1 MNEIYTPMEKILIQA
16 AMLAQAATEEREP
29 TKDIVEAALETKEKT
44 SALLELDLML
54 CQAEEKMGLLDGI
67 PIEGWIASEVSE

>member
-1 MNEIYTPMEKILIQA
+1 MNKEIYTPMEKLLIET
-16 AMLAQAATEEREP
+16 MVRREER
-29 TKDIVEAALETKEKT
+29 KAALETKEKT